1 MAILIGGARFSEQ
14 ASLFQTLVDAN
25 VSLFRWLRSDPW
37 GPTLLEVL
45 FVTLVVQGVATT
57 RTKSNRK
64 DAIRFYLMGH
74 QNRITAE
81 VEQLRVLLDQ
91 STETKDKV
99 DSLIASLRR
108 LSREVASAES
118 TIEQVDL
125 TLFERHQYG
134 AVVDEFLSLNKSIQS
149 TLYYLLNLVDRSD
162 QTVTS
167 VEYYAYQIESHILPS
182 VDRLLEKIKNM
193 IMSKFLR

>member
-1 MAILIGGARFSEQ
+1 
-14 ASLFQTLVDAN
+14 
-25 VSLFRWLRSDPW
+25 
-37 GPTLLEVL
+37 
-45 FVTLVVQGVATT
+45 
-57 RTKSNRK
+57 
-64 DAIRFYLMGH
+64 MGH

-125 TLFERHQYG
+125 TLFERHLACPRFEG
-134 AVVDEFLSLNKSIQS
+134 HRDKVFHSNWRLSWEDEGR
-149 TLYYLLNLVDRSD
+149 TARS
-162 QTVTS
+162 S
-167 VEYYAYQIESHILPS
+167 S
-182 VDRLLEKIKNM
+182 
-193 IMSKFLR
+193 

>member
-1 MAILIGGARFSEQ
+1 MSFWIRWCAKRLIFLIGLYELMAILIGGARFSEQ

-125 TLFERHQYG
+125 TLFERHLACPRFEG
-134 AVVDEFLSLNKSIQS
+134 HRDKVFHSNWRLSWEDEGRTARSSSGRLSG
-149 TLYYLLNLVDRSD
+149 
-162 QTVTS
+162 
-167 VEYYAYQIESHILPS
+167 
-182 VDRLLEKIKNM
+182 
-193 IMSKFLR
+193 